1 MFFFFSSIRRHTRCA
16 LVTGVQTCA
25 LPISYAV
32 MHLWLAD
39 GDDVQEWETAVL
51 RLLTSGD
58 TRATAVVIGVAY
70 ANREQL
76 GTAWWRLLRAGLF
89 WSGLILLAPH
99 HGDGDDAERAW
110 KVWLARLRRF
120 PLRGP
125 NATPDDLDF
134 KRVAAGRERLDFQRR
149 MRLYRDRKSTRL
161 NSRH

>member
-1 MFFFFSSIRRHTRCA
+1 MRRRPPRSTRLTHSFPTRRSSD
-16 LVTGVQTCA
+16 L
-25 LPISYAV
+25 
-32 MHLWLAD
+32 
-39 GDDVQEWETAVL
+39 
-51 RLLTSGD
+51 
-58 TRATAVVIGVAY
+58 
-70 ANREQL
+70 
-76 GTAWWRLLRAGLF
+76 LLRAGLF

-149 MRLYRDRKSTRL
+149 MRLYSASDQIGRA
-161 NSRH
+161 HV